1 MQGQLKHLLHE
12 IIGGRKTIF
21 HRSQRYTLLNP
32 SLDIILE
39 ADLIYTKYYNDH
51 LYDDRFL
58 HLENINNA
66 LIRYEIFF
74 PAHEEEIK
82 TKNKELDNLKKT
94 LFRQYTDVKNRNKSK
109 TQIKF
114 LKESLNKLYNLK
126 HYLDFL
132 TLEKYCENL
141 RYEYIIAHTL
151 YNHDKNTLVFDYAN
165 LQNVDIDFF
174 NKMIEI
180 ISNSLIDISALKQI
194 VISEYWKNIYTN
206 NSNNVFA
213 HPAIEYSEE
222 QKSLINLSKMYDS
235 IYQHPDCPD
244 DEIIKDEDALDGWM
258 LVQKD
263 KIKKQKIESGVRSKM
278 SSKIAKSDHV
288 FIPTSEAPDEIQDI
302 IALSSPETGGENG
315 LKRFDFM
322 SRRN

>member
-1 MQGQLKHLLHE
+1 MEARLKHLLHE
-12 IIGGRKTIF
+12 IISSRKTVF
-21 HRSQRYTLLNP
+21 YKNQRYILTNP

-39 ADLIYTKYYNDH
+39 ADLVYTQHYDNH

-58 HLENINNA
+58 HAENITND
-66 LIRYEIFF
+66 LIRYGIFF
-74 PAHEEEIK
+74 PANEEEIK
-82 TKNKELDNLKKT
+82 TKNKELDNFKKT
-94 LFRQYTDVKNRNKSK
+94 LFRQYKDIKNRNKSR

-141 RYEYIIAHTL
+141 RHEYIIAHTL
-151 YNHDKNTLVFDYAN
+151 YSHDTNELVFDYAN
-165 LQNVDIDFF
+165 LQNVDPDFF
-174 NKMIEI
+174 NGII
-180 ISNSLIDISALKQI
+180 DTISNSLIELSTLKQI

-206 NSNNVFA
+206 NTHNIFP
-213 HPAIEYSEE
+213 HPAVEYTEE

-244 DEIIKDEDALDGWM
+244 DDIIADEDALDGWM

-263 KIKKQKIESGVRSKM
+263 KIKKQKTESGVRSRM
-278 SSKIAKSDHV
+278 SSKIANSDHV

-302 IALSSPETGGENG
+302 IALSSPETGGPNG
-315 LKRFDFM
+315 LKRLNTL
-322 SRRN
+322 SKRN